1 MLPARITA
9 RAADLTIAATWVAVA
24 LLVWPAGE
32 FPLNDDWAWAGAV
45 RTLVADGGRAVGSTP
60 EEFAAFMKA
69 DTDKWTRLAKTISI
83 VKE

>member
-1 MLPARITA
+1 MRFRSGLLGPAAMPRELVLRLQRETA
-9 RAADLTIAATWVAVA
+9 NVLRE
-24 LLVWPAGE
+24 PA
-32 FPLNDDWAWAGAV
+32 NV